1 MGLCFTTQNTKEGMM
16 MKRTVSIIFIVIL
29 STLLFA
35 LLMKICLIVGIG
47 IFLGSSEETFLMSS
61 QSPTGEYNLE
71 AYKIEAGATVDFS
84 IKVYKING
92 NHKKLIYNA
101 YHESSVEIE
110 WIDNSTVSINDK
122 VLDLSL
128 EQTYDWRR

>member
-1 MGLCFTTQNTKEGMM
+1 
-16 MKRTVSIIFIVIL
+16 MKKTISIIFIVIL

-47 IFLGSSEETFLMSS
+47 ISLGSSEETFLMSS

-71 AYKIEAGATVDFS
+71 AYKIEAGATIDFS
-84 IKVYKING
+84 IKVYKISG

-122 VLDLSL
+122 VLNLSL